1 MENTIAFGIK
11 GIEIVNS
18 IIQAPP
24 EGGIVSNFNFELQF
38 RTIANPKEGILSV
51 FSDAVVKDLDR
62 NLLIGQYSVLFHY
75 SVTGLEKVL
84 KLTEGNQ
91 SEIPQPLVTT
101 LLGISAST
109 LRGLMF
115 GAFKGTF
122 LQGAILPVVDI
133 MALQPELMP
142 TPN

>member
-1 MENTIAFGIK
+1 MENKIAFGIK

-24 EGGIVSNFNFELQF
+24 EGGVLSNFNFELHF
-38 RTIANPKEGILSV
+38 RTIVNPKEGVLSV

-62 NLLIGQYSVLFHY
+62 NLQIGQYSVLFHY
-75 SVTGLEKVL
+75 AVTDLEKVL
-84 KLTEGNQ
+84 ILAEGNQ
-91 SEIPQPLVTT
+91 YEIPQPLVTT

-122 LQGAILPVVDI
+122 LHNAILPVIDI
-133 MALQPELMP
+133 MALQPELM
-142 TPN
+142 TSPN